1 MAGIGV
7 YPKHPVAEAE
17 AHALPATGSLISMA
31 MSRPRLSKSL
41 DAAEHAW
48 RPSPSPLA
56 PFLSRAA
63 GEEGGD
69 GSPSPSPCPLPLT
82 EGERWGLEKKNDGK
96 PLTQWLHGHGMF
108 PIRNPGFCSRSENTK
123 EP

>member
-17 AHALPATGSLISMA
+17 PHALPATGSLISMA
-31 MSRPRLSKSL
+31 MSRPRLSKNL

-56 PFLSRAA
+56 PSLSRAA
-63 GEEGGD
+63 GAEGGD
-69 GSPSPSPCPLPLT
+69 GR
-82 EGERWGLEKKNDGK
+82 G
-96 PLTQWLHGHGMF
+96 
-108 PIRNPGFCSRSENTK
+108 
-123 EP
+123 